1 MLRFIVVSP
10 LLSGEWGI
18 VPRPHLDRIA

>member
-10 LLSGEWGI
+10 LFSGEWGI